1 MRIYL
6 AAPWTRR
13 DDAKAAKSQLQ
24 AAGFDVVST
33 WAEQRDTDNPRQ
45 LSLNAQSDEQQ
56 LLSAE
61 AIVLLNLCK
70 SEGKATEWGI
80 ARQAGKLCVLVGPQ
94 EGNIFYRLPGIVQ
107 FDSVDEAI
115 QYLTIMRS

>member
-6 AAPWTRR
+6 AAPWARR
-13 DDAKAAKSQLQ
+13 DDARAAKAQFQ
-24 AAGFDVVST
+24 TAGFTVVST
-33 WAEQRDTDNPRQ
+33 WTEQQDTENPLQ
-45 LSLNAQSDEQQ
+45 MSLNAQSDEQQ

-94 EGNIFYRLPGIVQ
+94 EGNIFYHLPGVVQ

-115 QYLTIMRS
+115 QYLTVMRS